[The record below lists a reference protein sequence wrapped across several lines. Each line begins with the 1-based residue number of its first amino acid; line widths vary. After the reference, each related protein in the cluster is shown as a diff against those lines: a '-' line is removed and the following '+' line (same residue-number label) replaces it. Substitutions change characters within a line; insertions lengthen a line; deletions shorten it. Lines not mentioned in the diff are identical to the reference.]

1 MRSAQLRHVVWELTL
16 ACDLGCKHCGS
27 RAGKPRG
34 DELTTEEALDVVAQ
48 LADLGAKEVSLIGG
62 EAYLRDDWHVI
73 ARAIHDAGMLASMV
87 SGGRGFTPERAKQAK
102 EAGIAT
108 VSVSIDGMSATHDLQ
123 RGLAGSFD
131 AAVASMRNLRDA
143 GVVVSANSQCNRV
156 SFPDMDAVLDLILDH
171 GAVGWQIAITV
182 PMGRAAERPEWLFQP
197 DDFLVVTP
205 KLAELSVRAKKAGCL
220 LYGANNVGY
229 FGPHEDTLRG
239 HLLPELE
246 GAHWDGCGAGTSV
259 MGIESDGAIKGCP
272 SLPTS
277 PYTGGHVRQRTLR
290 EIWDTAP
297 ELAFTRADRTSE
309 LWGYCKECY
318 YAEECLA
325 GCSWAAHVFF
335 GRRGNNPYCH
345 HRALEMDRRGLR
357 ERLVK
362 VDPAPG
368 LPFDH
373 GRFDILVEPAPPL
386 EGERKVPVVEVPA
399 RKRLP
404 IAGDR

>member
-1 MRSAQLRHVVWELTL
+1 MRTAQLRHVVWELTL

-34 DELTTEEALDVVAQ
+34 EELTTEEALDVVAQ

-73 ARAIHDAGMLASMV
+73 ARAIHDAGMIASMV
-87 SGGRGFTPERAKQAK
+87 SGGRGFSPERARQAK
-102 EAGIAT
+102 EAGIDT
-108 VSVSIDGMSATHDLQ
+108 VSISIDGIGATHDLQ

-143 GVVVSANSQCNRV
+143 GVVVSANSQLNRV
-156 SFPDMDAVLDLILDH
+156 SFPDMDALLDLILEH
-171 GAVGWQIAITV
+171 GARGWQIAITV

-197 DDFLVVTP
+197 DDLLVVTP
-205 KLAELSVRAKKAGCL
+205 KLAELCVRAKEGGCL

-239 HLLPELE
+239 HILPELE
-246 GAHWDGCGAGTSV
+246 GAHWDGCGAGSSV

-272 SLPTS
+272 SLPTAS
-277 PYTGGHVRQRTLR
+277 YTGGHVRRRTLR

-297 ELAFTRADRTSE
+297 ELAFTRGDRTSE

-318 YAEECLA
+318 YAEDCLA

-345 HRALEMDRRGLR
+345 HRALEMDKKGLR
-357 ERLVK
+357 ERLVR
-362 VDPAPG
+362 VEAAPG

-373 GRFDILVEPAPPL
+373 GRFDIVVEPAPKI
-386 EGERKVPVVEVPA
+386 EGERKVPVVTVPEK
-399 RKRLP
+399 KRLP
-404 IAGDR
+404 ITRE